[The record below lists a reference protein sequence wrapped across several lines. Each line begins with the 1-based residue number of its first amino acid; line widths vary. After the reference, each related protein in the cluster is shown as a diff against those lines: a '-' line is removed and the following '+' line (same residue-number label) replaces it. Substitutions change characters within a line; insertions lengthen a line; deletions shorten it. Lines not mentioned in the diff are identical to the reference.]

1 MKMKQNQNRNRKWRY
16 ALGAV
21 FGAVFCLM
29 TLHPAYASEQQVYD
43 EAGIFSEDEVHKIT
57 KVADEV
63 ENKTGW
69 DLIVLTVDDTS
80 VTSDR
85 DYAEEKFNE
94 YTESDDGVVYLL
106 TVDSRSLY
114 IATAGEA
121 YEYIG
126 DSQIEEML
134 DDAVTYIGEGS
145 NREGDYAQAM
155 IAMLEDTE
163 SYYTS
168 NTAKD
173 MTIYDEEK
181 GIYYASSSNHR
192 FLSYGE
198 MAIAAVLGVAA
209 CLIFCLIITGK
220 YRLKFGRYHYNAREH
235 AQINLRRSEDH
246 FVRQF
251 ITRRKIPKD
260 PPKEGGGGGGT
271 STIHQ
276 GAGGRSFGG
285 GGRSF

>member
-1 MKMKQNQNRNRKWRY
+1 MKMKQNRNKKWRY

-21 FGAVFCLM
+21 FGAVFCLT
-29 TLHPAYASEQQVYD
+29 TLHPAYASERQVYD
-43 EAGIFSEDEVHKIT
+43 DAGILSEDEIDEIT

-63 ENKTGW
+63 EDKTGW
-69 DLIVLTVDDTS
+69 DLIILTVNDAS

-85 DYAEEKFNE
+85 DYAEEQFNE
-94 YTESDDGVVYLL
+94 CTESDDGIAYLL
-106 TVDSRSLY
+106 NMDSRSFY

-121 YEYIG
+121 YEYVG
-126 DSQIEEML
+126 DSQIDEML
-134 DDAVTYIGEGS
+134 DDVVTYAG
-145 NREGDYAQAM
+145 EGDYAQAM
-155 IAMLEDTE
+155 IAMIEDTE

-173 MTIYDEEK
+173 MTIYDEDQ
-181 GIYYASSSNHR
+181 GIYYSSSTNHR

-209 CLIFCLIITGK
+209 CLIFCLVITGK

-235 AQINLRRSEDH
+235 AQINLRRNEDH

-260 PPKEGGGGGGT
+260 PPKNGGGGGGT

-276 GAGGRSFGG
+276 GSGGRSFGG